1 MPAHS
6 QARQQGRNG
15 LLLCDIAQVVTG
27 QAMRNLTLPP
37 KDLHSARRCIL
48 AALDHLGLM
57 SPALVEGSQL
67 ADCPRSS
74 GNAHGSGTSTTPS
87 GSYAQE
93 HAVRRSYSLQLKE
106 KQQKL
111 GSGLLWEVEQVLQG
125 DRDAIWGLLNYI
137 RMATGPAASSQLPSF
152 LQRMRASVG
161 PLVFTTGPRPISPG
175 RKEQLV
181 SEAV

>member
-1 MPAHS
+1 MRPFGW
-6 QARQQGRNG
+6 QERETRQWLSSLCLELRPQEETLPFPDNPLRNG
-15 LLLCDIAQVVTG
+15 LLLCDIAQAVTG
-27 QAMRNLTLPP
+27 QAMRNLVLPP
-37 KDLHSARRCIL
+37 KDLPSARRCIL

-57 SPALVEGSQL
+57 SPALVEGNQL
-67 ADCPRSS
+67 
-74 GNAHGSGTSTTPS
+74 
-87 GSYAQE
+87 E

-137 RMATGPAASSQLPSF
+137 RIATGPAASSQLPSF
-152 LQRMRASVG
+152 LQRMRAS
-161 PLVFTTGPRPISPG
+161 

-181 SEAV
+181 SEAVTAHRKQGK